1 MHYLEQPIKIQFELS
16 TVCNALCLGCVRT
29 DYSFND
35 SKFTIPSKV
44 YIDISTVFDLL
55 KSKAMESV
63 KVLEFCGTID
73 EPLVHPQFL
82 ELLEGAYKINPE
94 YDIHI
99 HTNGGMRNPEYFTK
113 LANLLTKF
121 YKYDMLFSL
130 DGLEDTNHLY
140 RQNVNW
146 SKCMENAEAF
156 INAGG
161 EPLWQFIIFEWNKH
175 QVEEAETLA
184 KKMGFKH
191 FVSRYDRSIIQ
202 AEKLSFNDIQL
213 RKQTAKSLTQYTQT
227 KELYQKV
234 KDKISNPI
242 HCNNMHKGMYFVSYD
257 AKLWPC
263 CFLPNSL
270 LQTDKTTVD
279 EIRKRIFDN
288 YGEKFNSL
296 YDYNADKILQ
306 HKFYTSDLVESWSNK
321 LGVGRKDKIFRCV
334 QTCAKGSLP
343 IGDFKW
349 KKLTENK

>member
-1 MHYLEQPIKIQFELS
+1 MHYLEEPKKIQFELS

-44 YIDISTVFDLL
+44 YVDINKVFELL
-55 KSKAMESV
+55 KSKSMSTV
-63 KVLEFCGTID
+63 TTLEFCGTID

-82 ELLEGAYKINPE
+82 EIIKGAYDINPN

-99 HTNGGMRNPEYFTK
+99 HTNGGMRNPSYFKK
-113 LANLLTKF
+113 LANILNKF
-121 YKYDMLFSL
+121 PQYDMLFSL

-146 SKCMENAEAF
+146 KKCMENAEAF

-161 EPLWQFIIFEWNKH
+161 KPLWQFIIFEWNKH
-175 QVEEAETLA
+175 QVEEAEALA

-202 AEKLSFNDIQL
+202 EDKLSFADIQQ
-213 RKQTAKSLTQYTQT
+213 RKKTTKPLTEFTT
-227 KELYQKV
+227 SKNLYKQV
-234 KDKISNPI
+234 EHKINNAI
-242 HCNNMHKGMYFVSYD
+242 YCNNMHKGMYFISYD
-257 AKLWPC
+257 ARIWPC

-270 LQTDKTTVD
+270 LQTNKSTVD

-288 YGEKFNSL
+288 YGEEFNSL
-296 YDYNADKILQ
+296 HHYNTDDILQ
-306 HKFYTSDLVESWSNK
+306 HEFYTNDLVESWSNK
-321 LGVGRKDKIFRCV
+321 LGIGKKDKIFRCV
-334 QTCAKGSLP
+334 KTCAKGSLP

-349 KKLTENK
+349 SKL

>member
-1 MHYLEQPIKIQFELS
+1 MHYLEEPRKIQFELS

-44 YIDISTVFDLL
+44 YVDINTIFKLL
-55 KSKAMESV
+55 KSNSMSTV
-63 KVLEFCGTID
+63 TTLEFCGTID

-82 ELLEGAYKINPE
+82 EIIKGAYDINPN

-99 HTNGGMRNPEYFTK
+99 HTNGGMRNPDYFTK
-113 LANLLTKF
+113 LANILTKF
-121 YKYDMLFSL
+121 PQYDMLFSL

-156 INAGG
+156 ISAGG
-161 EPLWQFIIFEWNKH
+161 KPLWQFIIFEWNKH
-175 QVEEAETLA
+175 QVEEAEVLA
-184 KKMGFKH
+184 RKMGFKH

-202 AEKLSFNDIQL
+202 EEKLSMADIQL
-213 RKQTAKSLTQYTQT
+213 RKQTTETLKKYTKT
-227 KELYQKV
+227 TDLYKKV
-234 KDKISNPI
+234 EHKINNAI
-242 HCNNMHKGMYFVSYD
+242 YCNNMHKGMYFISYD
-257 AKLWPC
+257 AKIWPC

-270 LQTDKTTVD
+270 LQTNETTVD

-288 YGEKFNSL
+288 YGEEFNSL
-296 YDYNADKILQ
+296 HHHSADKILQ
-306 HKFYTSDLVESWSNK
+306 HEFYTNDLVESWSNE
-321 LGVGRKDKIFRCV
+321 LGVGKKDKIFRCV

-343 IGDFKW
+343 IGEFKW
-349 KKLTENK
+349 KALTENK